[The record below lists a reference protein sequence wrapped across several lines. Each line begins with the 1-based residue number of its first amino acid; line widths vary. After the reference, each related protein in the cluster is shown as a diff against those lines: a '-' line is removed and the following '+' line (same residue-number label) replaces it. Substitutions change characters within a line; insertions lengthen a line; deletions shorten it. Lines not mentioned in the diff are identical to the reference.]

1 MSRAKFEELDHTA
14 DVGLKIY
21 GATFTELLANAA
33 EGMFSLIGRATFAAE
48 ETVIRVFDIDGLH
61 PEERLHRWL
70 RALLAEFNRDGFFPI
85 EITLRATSA
94 EGLRASARGGTFDL
108 GRHELFSEL
117 KGVTHHG
124 LRVSETAAGCEAEV
138 IFDV

>member
-21 GATFTELLANAA
+21 GATFAELLANAA
-33 EGMFSLIGRATFAAE
+33 EGMFSLIGHAEFREE
-48 ETVIRVFDIDGLH
+48 ETKTRVFDIDGTG
-61 PEERLHRWL
+61 PEERLHGWL
-70 RALLAEFNRDGFFPI
+70 RAVLGEFNRDGFFPV
-85 EITLRATSA
+85 ETTVGSTRDGLRATV
-94 EGLRASARGGTFDL
+94 RGGKFDL

-124 LRVSETAAGCEAEV
+124 LRVAEIPDGFEAEV